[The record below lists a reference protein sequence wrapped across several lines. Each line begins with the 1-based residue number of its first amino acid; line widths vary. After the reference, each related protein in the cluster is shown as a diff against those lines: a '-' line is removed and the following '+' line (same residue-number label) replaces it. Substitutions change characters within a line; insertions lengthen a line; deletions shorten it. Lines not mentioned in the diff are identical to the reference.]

1 MLDDKTLLSGARRYE
16 EEILAEIYDRYSP
29 SLYRY
34 AVRQLGES
42 DLAEE
47 CVADTFSRFLGALRG
62 GGGPRK
68 HLKPYLYRMAHNWI
82 VDFRRS
88 HPATALELDP
98 EVAGSDDARPGKI
111 LQDQLEIESM
121 NKALLQLT
129 SDQRQV
135 ILLKY
140 GEGLSSREIAAV
152 LDKKVGAVKALQH
165 RGLAALKRLM
175 IGSGAAL

>member
-34 AVRQLGES
+34 AVRQLGEP

-47 CVADTFSRFLGALRG
+47 CVADKFSRFLGALRG

-68 HLKPYLYRMAHNWI
+68 HLKAYLYRMAHNWI

-88 HPATALELDP
+88 RPATALELDP
-98 EVAGSDDARPGKI
+98 EVADRDDARPGKI
-111 LQDQLEIESM
+111 LQDQLEIDSM
-121 NKALLQLT
+121 N
-129 SDQRQV
+129 
-135 ILLKY
+135 
-140 GEGLSSREIAAV
+140 
-152 LDKKVGAVKALQH
+152 
-165 RGLAALKRLM
+165 
-175 IGSGAAL
+175 

>member
-16 EEILAEIYDRYSP
+16 EEMLAEIYDRYSP
-29 SLYRY
+29 NLYRY
-34 AVRQLGES
+34 AVRQLGEPG
-42 DLAEE
+42 LAEE

-62 GGGPRK
+62 GGGPRR

-82 VDFRRS
+82 VDFRRGS
-88 HPATALELDP
+88 SITEIELDP
-98 EVAGSDDARPGKI
+98 EIPDLEDAHPGKI
-111 LQDQLEIESM
+111 MQDQQDAELI

-129 SDQRQV
+129 PDQRQV

-140 GEGLSSREIAAV
+140 GEGLSNNEIAAV

-165 RGLAALKRLM
+165 RGLAALRRLM
-175 IGSGAAL
+175 PDQEHSS